1 MKEIYETSFDN
12 LNIASQRFE
21 VVKILDSSQM
31 KQFDSW
37 IKNPIQHK
45 EKILDFEFLAT
56 KEYITELE
64 DEYFYLNVPIEDVES
79 EYYKG
84 MNAEMMEAFN
94 IKDPE
99 MEIKSYIK
107 DIGKYNGIKDITQQ
121 LIGKLADCENIS
133 IKEMEKRIEIAIEGN
148 DAL

>member
-1 MKEIYETSFDN
+1 
-12 LNIASQRFE
+12 
-21 VVKILDSSQM
+21 M